1 MVEKILEVPSI
12 EMSKNKI
19 TAVLG
24 PTNTGKTYLAIE
36 TMLSFDSGMIGFPLR
51 LLAREVYDK
60 IIEKI
65 SIDKVA
71 LITGE
76 EKIIPAN
83 AKYFLCTVESMPIN
97 KNLDFVGVDEI
108 QMCADHERG
117 HIFTD
122 RLLNLRG
129 EKLTMLMGSNTIR
142 SIINKLGEDTE
153 FINRDRLSKLSYVG
167 HKKISRINRKTAII
181 AFSTEEVYA
190 IAELVRRQKGGA
202 AIVMGSLSPKTRNAQ
217 VALYQ
222 SGDVDFLVATDAI
235 GMGINMDLENVF
247 FSNLK
252 KFDGRKL
259 RRLNMSEI
267 GQIAGRA
274 GRYLNDGNFGIT
286 GDCKEISAEEVELL
300 ENHKFEEIKMLFW
313 RNSYLNFNN
322 ALSLIKSLEEKPN
335 KNWLRKIHECGDEKL
350 LKYFLKDMDS
360 HNIENNQETLELLW
374 ECCQI
379 PDFVKKTYGNHLEVV
394 SKVFNFLNGKEGK
407 ITSDYMRLQLI
418 KLDKLEG
425 NVDSLSNRI
434 ANVRTWSYVSNKIN
448 WVENQSYWIEK
459 TKLLEDRLSD
469 RLHEELTK
477 TFIDKRASVL
487 ARGLKQDMEFKTE
500 IMEDDKVIID
510 DQFIGNLKGLRFEMD
525 LKAGALETDIKSLK
539 KAARQTVGPELL
551 KRIQLIIDTGL
562 IDIKND
568 FKIYWKKFPI
578 AKLVA
583 GKDYLN
589 PDIFLMVDD
598 ILENDDKQ
606 RLSEFIE
613 MWIKEKIN
621 YVLKSL
627 IDLRNLKESNSSIK
641 ALAYQLYEN
650 NGVLKRE
657 IVTEYLKKL
666 GQDERKILRDLG
678 VKFGR
683 YHIFLFRLLKPE
695 AVSLR
700 ILLWKNFNQKD
711 FSLTPPTFGLNFL
724 DDKNIRNKKFM
735 LLCGFENFD
744 NYYVRID
751 ILERLFVQII
761 NSNPANDKE
770 IKLIPEMLNLLG
782 CNKENFKKLI
792 EKMNYKTIERDRDI
806 YFKYSPKNRIKKNF
820 KKIDS
825 SNSPFNILKNLNL
838 N

>member
-1 MVEKILEVPSI
+1 
-12 EMSKNKI
+12 MSKNKI

-60 IIEKI
+60 IIKKI
-65 SIDKVA
+65 SVDKVA

-76 EKIIPAN
+76 EKIIPSN

-97 KNLDFVGVDEI
+97 KHLDFVGIDEI

-129 EKLTMLMGSNTIR
+129 EKLTMLMGSSTIKN
-142 SIINKLGEDTE
+142 IVNKLDEDTE
-153 FINRDRLSKLSYVG
+153 FINRERLSKLSYVG

-217 VALYQ
+217 VQLYQ

-235 GMGINMDLENVF
+235 GMGINMDLENIF

-300 ENHKFEEIKMLFW
+300 ENHKFEEIQMLFW
-313 RNSYLNFNN
+313 RNSNLNFNN

-335 KNWLRKIHECGDEKL
+335 RNWLRKIHECGDEKL
-350 LKYFLKDMDS
+350 LKYFLKDMEGY
-360 HNIENNQETLELLW
+360 NIKNNQETLELLW

-379 PDFVKKTYGNHLEVV
+379 PDFVKKTYGNHLDVV
-394 SKVFNFLNGKEGK
+394 SKVFSFLNGKEGK
-407 ITSDYMRLQLI
+407 ITDDYMRLQLI

-448 WVENQSYWIEK
+448 WVESQSYWIEK

-510 DQFIGNLKGLRFEMD
+510 EQFIGNLKGLRFEMD

-539 KAARQTVGPELL
+539 KAARQTVGPELQ
-551 KRIQLIIDTGL
+551 KRIQSIIDTGL
-562 IDIKND
+562 IEIKND
-568 FKIYWKKFPI
+568 FKIYWKNFSI
-578 AKLVA
+578 AKLIP

-589 PDIFLMVDD
+589 PDIFLIVDD
-598 ILENDDKQ
+598 ILENNDKQ
-606 RLSEFIE
+606 KLSEFIE
-613 MWIKEKIN
+613 KWVKEKIN
-621 YVLKSL
+621 LILKSL
-627 IDLRNLKESNSSIK
+627 IDLKDLKKSNSSIK

-650 NGVLKRE
+650 NGVIKRE
-657 IVTEYLKKL
+657 VVSEYLKKL

-683 YHIFLFRLLKPE
+683 YHVFLFRLLKPE

-700 ILLWKNFNQKD
+700 TLLWKNYNQKN
-711 FSLTPPTFGLNFL
+711 FNLTPPTFGLNFI
-724 DDKNIRNKKFM
+724 DDKNIKNKNFM

-744 NYYVRID
+744 NYFVRID

-761 NSNPANDKE
+761 NSDPKKNKE

-782 CNKENFKKLI
+782 CSKENFKKLI
-792 EKMNYKTIERDRDI
+792 EKMNYKILERDKDI
-806 YFKYSPKNRIKKNF
+806 YFKYIPKKQIKKTF
-820 KKIDS
+820 KKTTPL
-825 SNSPFNILKNLNL
+825 NNPFKILKNLNL

>member
-1 MVEKILEVPSI
+1 
-12 EMSKNKI
+12 MSKNKI

-24 PTNTGKTYLAIE
+24 PTNTGKTFLAIE

-60 IIEKI
+60 VIKKI
-65 SIDKVA
+65 SPDKVA

-76 EKIIPAN
+76 EKIIPSN

-97 KNLDFVGVDEI
+97 KHLDFVGIDEI

-122 RLLNLRG
+122 RLLNVRG
-129 EKLTMLMGSNTIR
+129 DKLTMFMGSSTIR
-142 SIINKLGEDTE
+142 NIVKKLNEDTE
-153 FINRDRLSKLSYVG
+153 FINRDRLSKLSFIG

-217 VALYQ
+217 VNLYQ

-247 FSNLK
+247 FSNLR
-252 KFDGRKL
+252 KFDGKKLRKL
-259 RRLNMSEI
+259 NLSEI

-286 GDCKEISAEEVELL
+286 GNCKDISPEEVELL
-300 ENHKFEEIKMLFW
+300 ENHKFEEIKILFW
-313 RNSYLNFNN
+313 RNSKLNFNN
-322 ALSLIKSLEEKPN
+322 ASALIKSLNEKP
-335 KNWLRKIHECGDEKL
+335 KKEWLRKINECEDEKV
-350 LKYFLKDMDS
+350 LKYFLNNMES
-360 HNIENNQETLELLW
+360 HNIKDNKDTLELLW

-379 PDFVKKTYGNHLEVV
+379 PDFVKKTYGNHIEVV
-394 SKVFNFLNGKEGK
+394 GKVFDFLNGINGK
-407 ITSDYMRLQLI
+407 ISNDYMRIQLM
-418 KLDKLEG
+418 KLDNLDG

-448 WVENQSYWIEK
+448 WVENQNYWIEK
-459 TKLLEDRLSD
+459 TKILEDRLSE
-469 RLHEELTK
+469 RLHEELTR
-477 TFIDKRASVL
+477 TFIDKRASIL
-487 ARGLKQDMEFKTE
+487 ARGLKQDMNFKTE
-500 IMEDDKVIID
+500 IIENDKVVID
-510 DQFIGNLKGLRFEMD
+510 GQFIGNLKGLKFEMD

-539 KAARQTVGPELL
+539 KAARQTVGPELK
-551 KRIQLIIDTGL
+551 KRIQLILDTGL
-562 IDIKND
+562 IEIKND
-568 FKIYWKKFPI
+568 FKIYWRDFPI
-578 AKLVA
+578 AKLEQ

-589 PDIFLMVDD
+589 PEIFIIVDD
-598 ILENDDKQ
+598 LLDNKDKQ
-606 RLSEFIE
+606 NFSNFIE
-613 MWIKEKIN
+613 KWIKEKIEL
-621 YVLKSL
+621 VLKSL
-627 IDLRNLKESNSSIK
+627 IDLKNLKESNSSIK

-657 IVTEYLKKL
+657 NVTDYLKKL
-666 GQDERKILRDLG
+666 GQEERKILRELG

-683 YHIFLFRLLKPE
+683 YHIFLYKLLKPE

-700 ILLWKNFNQKD
+700 ILLWKNFHQK
-711 FSLTPPTFGLNFL
+711 FLNLAPPTFGLNFVE
-724 DDKNIRNKKFM
+724 DKNAKNKNFM
-735 LLCGFENFD
+735 LLCGFENFE
-744 NYYVRID
+744 NYFVRID

-761 NSNPANDKE
+761 NSNPDKNKE
-770 IKLIPEMLNLLG
+770 IRLVPEMLNLLG
-782 CNKENFKKLI
+782 CNKQNFQKLI
-792 EKMNYKTIERDRDI
+792 EKMNYKTFEKENEL
-806 YFKYSPKNRIKKNF
+806 YFKYHPKKIIKKSS
-820 KKIDS
+820 KRIVT
-825 SNSPFNILKNLNL
+825 SNSPFKVLKNLNL

>member
-1 MVEKILEVPSI
+1 
-12 EMSKNKI
+12 MSKNKI

-36 TMLSFDSGMIGFPLR
+36 TMLAFDSGMIGFPLR

-60 IIEKI
+60 IIKKI
-65 SIDKVA
+65 SVDKVA

-76 EKIIPAN
+76 EKIIPPN

-97 KNLDFVGVDEI
+97 KNLDFVGIDEI

-129 EKLTMLMGSNTIR
+129 EKLTMLMGSNTIKD
-142 SIINKLGEDTE
+142 IVIKLNEDTE
-153 FINRDRLSKLSYVG
+153 FINKERLSQLSYVG

-217 VALYQ
+217 VQLYQ

-247 FSNLK
+247 FSNLN

-274 GRYLNDGNFGIT
+274 GRYLTDGNFGIT

-300 ENHKFEEIKMLFW
+300 ENHTFEEIQIIFW
-313 RNSYLNFNN
+313 RNSNLNFNN

-335 KNWLRKIHECGDEKL
+335 RNWLRKIHECGDEKL
-350 LKYFLKDMDS
+350 LKYFLKDMEG
-360 HNIENNQETLELLW
+360 HNIKNNQETLELLW

-394 SKVFNFLNGKEGK
+394 SKVFSFLNGKEAK
-407 ITSDYMRLQLI
+407 ITSNYMRLQLV

-500 IMEDDKVIID
+500 IMQNDKVIID
-510 DQFIGNLKGLRFEMD
+510 EQFIGNLKGLKFEMD

-539 KAARQTVGPELL
+539 KAARQTVGPELQ
-551 KRIQLIIDTGL
+551 KRILSIIDTGL
-562 IDIKND
+562 IEIKDD
-568 FKIYWKKFPI
+568 FKIYWKNFPI
-578 AKLVA
+578 AKLIP

-589 PDIFLMVDD
+589 PDVFLIVDD
-598 ILENDDKQ
+598 ILENDDKKK
-606 RLSEFIE
+606 LLEFIE
-613 MWIKEKIN
+613 KWIKEKIN
-621 YVLKSL
+621 LVLKSL
-627 IDLRNLKESNSSIK
+627 IDLKNLKENNSSIK

-650 NGVLKRE
+650 NGVIKRE
-657 IVTEYLKKL
+657 LVTEYLKKL

-683 YHIFLFRLLKPE
+683 YHVFLFRLLKPE
-695 AVSLR
+695 SVSLR
-700 ILLWKNFNQKD
+700 TLLWKNFNQKNFD
-711 FSLTPPTFGLNFL
+711 LTPPTFGLNFL
-724 DDKNIRNKKFM
+724 DDKNIKDKNFM
-735 LLCGFENFD
+735 LLCGFENFG
-744 NYYVRID
+744 NYFVRID

-761 NSNPANDKE
+761 NSDSQKSKE

-782 CNKENFKKLI
+782 CSKERFKKLI
-792 EKMNYKTIERDRDI
+792 EKMNYKILEKDKDI
-806 YFKYSPKNRIKKNF
+806 YFKYSPQKQIKKNF
-820 KKIDS
+820 KKTTPL
-825 SNSPFNILKNLNL
+825 NNPFNVLKNLNL